1 MKVFFY
7 VGYPLAWAKGGHAFQ
22 INETK
27 RALIDQGVDVGWLH
41 NEDDTPPAADILHYF
56 TRPPGDFHWQLAKRR
71 GMKIVLS
78 ECLQASVIRPHWTWP
93 LRGQLGKVLPR
104 VMGRGLYG
112 TLGLGVYRNLDA
124 AIAVTP
130 AEVEYMK
137 MVMGTQPE
145 RTHLIGNG
153 VEEVFFDASIK
164 PIPFDGLLYSAY
176 VCERKNSIAVA
187 RLAKRA
193 RVPVKF
199 IAPALFP
206 DSDYAK
212 AFARE
217 VDNEFVLWE
226 PDVAD
231 RRHLAAIYRGAC
243 GSFLASQNE
252 SLPLAL
258 LESLAAGTPVMAPD
272 LPNLRGYF
280 GDAVAY
286 VPAPDRPEAATALQQ
301 FYAACR
307 KGLKQSFAVSNWED
321 IARQI
326 IAVYQSLLAERTP

>member
-1 MKVFFY
+1 MKVLFY

-27 RALIDQGVDVGWLH
+27 RALIEQGVEVDWLH
-41 NEDDTPPAADILHYF
+41 NEDNEPPSADILHYF
-56 TRPPGDFHWQLAKRR
+56 TRPPGDFHWQLARTR

-78 ECLQASVIRPHWTWP
+78 ECLQASVIRPRWTWP
-93 LRGQLGKVLPR
+93 LRGYLGNILPR
-104 VMGRGLYG
+104 VMGRGLHG
-112 TLGLGVYRNLDA
+112 TLGLSVYRNIDA

-130 AEVEYMK
+130 SEVDYMTV
-137 MVMGTQPE
+137 VMGTPPG

-153 VEEVFFDASIK
+153 VEDVFFDESIT
-164 PIPFDGLLYSAY
+164 PVTFDGLLYSAY
-176 VCERKNSIAVA
+176 VCERKNSVAVA

-193 RVPVKF
+193 KVPVKF

-226 PDVAD
+226 PDVTD
-231 RRHLAAIYRGAC
+231 RRHLATIYRGAS

-258 LESLAAGTPVMAPD
+258 LESLATGTPVMSPD

-280 GDAVAY
+280 GDAVSY
-286 VPAPDRPEAATALQQ
+286 IPAPERPEAVVALQQ
-301 FYAACR
+301 FYAACQQ
-307 KGLKQSFAVSNWED
+307 GLKQSFKVNRWTD

-326 IAVYQSLLAERTP
+326 IAVYQSLLAEKTS